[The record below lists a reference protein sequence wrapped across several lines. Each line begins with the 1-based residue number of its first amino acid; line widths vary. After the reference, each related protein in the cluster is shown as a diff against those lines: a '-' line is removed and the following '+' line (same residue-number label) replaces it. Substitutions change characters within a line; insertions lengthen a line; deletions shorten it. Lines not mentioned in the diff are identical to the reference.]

1 VFHKLA
7 REQNLNGDDIMITDE
22 TIAIMAGIATTEVE
36 GVASMS
42 GGITEDFVEALGR
55 INPAK
60 GVKVDSKNGTTV
72 IDLYVIL
79 KYGFRIPEISWNIQ
93 EKVKDTIEQMA
104 GVEVSEINIHVQ
116 GIDFEEESL

>member
-1 VFHKLA
+1 VAK
-7 REQNLNGDDIMITDE
+7 EQNLNGEDIMITDE

-36 GVASMS
+36 GVGSMS

-55 INPAK
+55 VNPAK

-72 IDLYVIL
+72 IDLYVII
-79 KYGFRIPEISWNIQ
+79 KYGYRIPEISWNIQ
-93 EKVKDTIEQMA
+93 EKVKDTIETMA
-104 GVEVSEINIHVQ
+104 GIDVSEINIHVQ